1 MKEVVSVATMRKS
14 DELTINSGVSG
25 VNLMQRAGKSILDV
39 MLSKFDLKNRVIY
52 IISGKGNNG
61 GDGYALAVEL
71 QNKGYD
77 YNVIKLGE
85 VSETSMNFYSKIP
98 DDKFIEFNNTIKLDD
113 KAIIVDCIFGTGFKG
128 KVKEDYR
135 LVIDWIN
142 NSNAYVISADIP
154 SGLNGDNGQ
163 GDICV
168 KADCTVAIQ
177 GLKSGYY
184 LSDGKDNTGE
194 IIPQDI
200 GINMLSDNINII
212 EDNDIA
218 KLLKIRKHNSNKG
231 SYGRV
236 TIVGGCENYIGACK
250 LANLGLSS
258 LTAGAG
264 LNTLATTKSV
274 INYIGE
280 YVCES
285 TLLSMAESNGKMIFD
300 KVNLDKIISN
310 SAVIVLGMGMG
321 DDHAENN
328 KIIEYIL
335 QNFDGK
341 LIIDADGLN
350 SIAKDIN
357 KLRNK
362 SCEVALTPH
371 PKEMSRISGKSV
383 EEIMDSPIE
392 SAKQFAKKYSCT
404 VLLKGAS
411 TVVTDGEKVYLTV
424 NGTPAQS
431 KGGSGDV
438 LSGVISAFAVDN
450 NLIDACW
457 GGSHLCAMACN
468 NLTEDYSVYGVLPSQ
483 VAREISRIYK
493 SMDKSR

>member
-1 MKEVVSVATMRKS
+1 MKEVVSVETMRKS
-14 DELTINSGVSG
+14 DELTIKSGVSG
-25 VNLMQRAGKSILDV
+25 VTLMQRAGKSILDV
-39 MLSKFDLKNRVIY
+39 LLTKFNLNNRLIY
-52 IISGKGNNG
+52 IFCGKGNNG

-77 YNVIKLGE
+77 YKVIKLGE
-85 VSETSMNFYSKIP
+85 VSETSMAFYSKIP
-98 DDKFIEFNNTIKLDD
+98 CDKFIEFNNTIKLDD
-113 KAIIVDCIFGTGFKG
+113 NAIIVDCIFGTGFKG
-128 KVKEDYR
+128 KVKEDYKS
-135 LVIDWIN
+135 VIEWIN
-142 NSNAYVISADIP
+142 SSNAFVISADIP

-163 GDICV
+163 GEMCV
-168 KADCTVAIQ
+168 KSNCTVAIQ

-184 LSDGKDNTGE
+184 LNDGKDNTGE
-194 IIPQDI
+194 IILQDI
-200 GINMLSDNINII
+200 GINMLSDNINLV
-212 EDNDIA
+212 EDADAA
-218 KLLKIRKHNSNKG
+218 KLLKTRKFNSNKG

-264 LNTLATTKSV
+264 LNVIATTKSV
-274 INYIGE
+274 INFMGE

-285 TLLSMAESNGKMIFD
+285 TLLPMAESEGKMIFD

-321 DDHAENN
+321 DNYAENI

-335 QNFDGK
+335 KNFNGK

-350 SIAKDIN
+350 ALAQNVQILSD
-357 KLRNK
+357 K
-362 SCEVALTPH
+362 SCQVALTPH

-383 EEIMDSPIE
+383 FDILNSPIE
-392 SAKQFAKKYSCT
+392 SAKEFAKKYACT

-411 TVVTDGEKVYLTV
+411 TVVTDGEKVYLTI

-438 LSGVISAFAVDN
+438 LSGVISALAVDN
-450 NLIDACW
+450 NLTYACW
-457 GGSHLCAMACN
+457 GGSHLCAKACS
-468 NLTEDYSVYGVLPSQ
+468 NLIEDYSVYGVLPSQ
-483 VAREISRIYK
+483 VAREINRLFINL
-493 SMDKSR
+493 DKNR